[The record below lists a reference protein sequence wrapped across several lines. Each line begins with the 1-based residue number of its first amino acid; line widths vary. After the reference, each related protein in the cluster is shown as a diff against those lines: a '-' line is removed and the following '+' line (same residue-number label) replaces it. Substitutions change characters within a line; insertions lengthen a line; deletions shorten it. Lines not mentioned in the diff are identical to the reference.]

1 MTRSSLRRQFE
12 EPPQPPKKYDA
23 EKEEKE
29 FKSAWLYGNI
39 VLCLVVIFMCVAS
52 LNWVNADLTGEYVA
66 MVPEKTI
73 NEKNFPSNRYWQNN
87 QTDPQRWARRQRVIE
102 SMTQPQERQGGTDD
116 NIRLSITRGPLTM
129 YGDLTMDGVR
139 MNLITTE
146 APATN
151 NTLDLVFETSEY
163 DIKYYHY
170 PKRRC
175 TIRGEMKDGIISGT
189 MQLGNQTRKIQFQRN
204 AMASLQRRVER
215 SVLFGHWKWPW
226 EQSS

>member
-12 EPPQPPKKYDA
+12 EPPKPPKKYDA

-39 VLCLVVIFMCVAS
+39 VLCLVVVFMCVAS
-52 LNWVNADLTGEYVA
+52 LNWMNADLTGEYVA

-73 NEKNFPSNRYWQNN
+73 NEKNSPTNRYWQNTE
-87 QTDPQRWARRQRVIE
+87 TDPQEWAKRQRVID
-102 SMTQPQERQGGTDD
+102 SLRQIKDRQGGTDD

-129 YGDLTMDGVR
+129 YGDLTIDGVR
-139 MNLITTE
+139 LNLISTD
-146 APATN
+146 APHTDA
-151 NTLDLVFETSEY
+151 LDLVFETSEY
-163 DIKYYHY
+163 DMKYYHF

-175 TIRGEMKDGIISGT
+175 VLRGVMKDGIISGT
-189 MQLGNQTRKIQFQRN
+189 MQLGNQTHKIQFQRN

-215 SVLFGHWKWPW
+215 SPLFGHWKWPW